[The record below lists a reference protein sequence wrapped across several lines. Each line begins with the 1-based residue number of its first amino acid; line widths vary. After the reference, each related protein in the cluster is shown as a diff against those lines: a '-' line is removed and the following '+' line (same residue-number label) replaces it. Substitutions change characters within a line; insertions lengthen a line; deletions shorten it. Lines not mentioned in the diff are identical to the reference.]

1 MSNTPDRSDFR
12 QELTNRIIEEL
23 EKGTAPWQKPWDG
36 RHSFRRPVNATSER
50 QYNGIN
56 ALNLAIIAA
65 SRGFDDPRW
74 CTYRQ
79 SQDKGWQVRKGE
91 KGTPVEF
98 WMFTKDLPVKDNNGK
113 PILGDDGKPL
123 KRQQNLEKPI
133 VQYFYVFN
141 AQQMEGVPALPPRPE
156 YSWDPVEKAERILA
170 TSGAHI
176 EHDEADRAFYS
187 PVRDEIHLPPK
198 DRFASPDQ
206 YYATALHELGH
217 WTGHTSRLNRPIGN
231 AFGSTEYAKEELRAE
246 IASLFLASETGVP
259 HHVGQ
264 HAAYVKS
271 WIEVLKNDKNEI
283 FRAARD
289 AEKMTEYVLAI
300 DKEKVVSKSTTKQVA
315 DLSPTTLREAV
326 EKAAV
331 ATPDASFSRPAVPGS
346 SESKV
351 FSQEFM
357 LKLAEHISGEKSAHR
372 FAFDSQKNE
381 IVNTRTGKTEYA
393 VAPSPKEF
401 SSTEI
406 NQMPRSKAD
415 RIPEFAGI

>member
-1 MSNTPDRSDFR
+1 MSDSLERKDFR
-12 QELTNRIIEEL
+12 QELTGRIIEEL
-23 EKGTAPWQKPWDG
+23 ENGTAPWQKPWDG
-36 RHSFRRPVNATSER
+36 RHNFRRPVNAISER

-79 SQDKGWQVRKGE
+79 AQDKGWQVRKGE

-98 WMFTKDLPVKDNNGK
+98 WMFTKDVPVKDNNGK
-113 PILGDDGKPL
+113 PVLGDDGKPM
-123 KRQQNLEKPI
+123 KRQQTLEKPI

-141 AQQMEGVPALPPRPE
+141 AQQMDGVLALPPRPAHE
-156 YSWDPVEKAERILA
+156 WNPIEKAERILT

-176 EHDEADRAFYS
+176 RHDEADRACYN
-187 PVRDEIHLPPK
+187 PIRDEIHLPSK

-217 WTGHTSRLNRPIGN
+217 WTGHSSRLNRPIGN
-231 AFGSTEYAKEELRAE
+231 AFGSAEYAKEELRAE

-259 HHVGQ
+259 HHIGQ

-289 AEKMTEYVLAI
+289 AEKITEYVLAI
-300 DKEKVVSKSTTKQVA
+300 DKEKSVTKITTVPVA
-315 DLSPTTLREAV
+315 DLAPTSLREAV
-326 EKAAV
+326 EKAVAV
-331 ATPDASFSRPAVPGS
+331 TPDASFSRPAVPGS
-346 SESKV
+346 SEGKV

-357 LKLAEHISGEKSAHR
+357 LKLSEHISADKSAHR

-393 VAPSPKEF
+393 VVPSPKEIAN
-401 SSTEI
+401 TEI
-406 NQMPRSKAD
+406 NPIPRSKTEFA
-415 RIPEFAGI
+415 PEFGGI